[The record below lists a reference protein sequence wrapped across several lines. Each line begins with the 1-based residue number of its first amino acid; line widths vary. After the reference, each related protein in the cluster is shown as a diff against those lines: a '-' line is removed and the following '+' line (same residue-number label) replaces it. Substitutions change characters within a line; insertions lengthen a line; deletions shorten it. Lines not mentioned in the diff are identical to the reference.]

1 MKIGWEMSIFFN
13 LLLLTLISAI
23 VLFRQMIWEI
33 TKSKGGS
40 VIRKPARLTVCILY
54 SIAILAACAKSPQAP
69 EVVATP
75 TSIDMIQPGDTVNGV
90 LVTTGNED
98 STFIFDLPCTKKD
111 GIDICTVTL
120 GYPCNVI
127 GSIAA
132 PTPEELEETWQTYTE
147 TFSIEGRPVDLGA
160 FGTIDFVHDRTQL
173 YMRAPNVVL
182 TSTEPVTLTFHDILT
197 VGGGTTEYTYLVAF
211 KPEVE
216 DPIQPLS
223 TAVDRLGQHPY
234 TSETTNFELLLYL
247 PGEYGKDPQ
256 QTWPL
261 ILFLHAFPNVTKLDW
276 MRIKP
281 IAVRLDNQLEFPFI
295 VASPLHAG
303 EKDHW
308 SQPEVVDDLL
318 TLLAELQ
325 ADFNINPKQIYLSGI
340 IEGANGA
347 WELGLA
353 HPELFAALAPVGGYM
368 GYPFAVP
375 ENICDLKDMPIWAF
389 HGEDDTVIPLNAE
402 QMLVDALKACGSN
415 AIQFTTYP
423 DASYEIYL
431 TVFENQNLYTW
442 LLEQSK

>member
-1 MKIGWEMSIFFN
+1 MNDLGDSQI
-13 LLLLTLISAI
+13 
-23 VLFRQMIWEI
+23 
-33 TKSKGGS
+33 KGGI
-40 VIRKPARLTVCILY
+40 VIRKTVRMMLCILF
-54 SIAILAACAKSPQAP
+54 SIATLTSCAKTPQET

-75 TSIDMIQPGDTVNGV
+75 TPIDMIKPGDTINGV
-90 LVTTGNED
+90 LITTGNED
-98 STFIFDLPCTKKD
+98 STFLFDLPWTKKD
-111 GIDICTVTL
+111 GIDVCNITL
-120 GYPCNVI
+120 GNSYNVI
-127 GSIAA
+127 GSIAGS
-132 PTPEELEETWQTYTE
+132 TPEELEEKWETYTE
-147 TFSIEGRPVDLGA
+147 TFTIEGQLVDLPA
-160 FGTIDFVHDRTQL
+160 FGTIDFVHERTQL
-173 YMRAPNVVL
+173 YMRAPNVVI
-182 TSTEPVTLTFHDILT
+182 TSTEPVTLTIHDVFT
-197 VGGGTTEYTYLVAF
+197 FEGETTEYTYLVAF
-211 KPEVE
+211 KPAVE
-216 DPIQPLS
+216 DPIQLLS
-223 TAVDRLGQHPY
+223 TAADRLGQHPY
-234 TSETTNFELLLYL
+234 SSETTNFELLLYL

-261 ILFLHAFPNVTKLDW
+261 ILFLHGFQNVTKLDW

-281 IAVRLDNQLEFPFI
+281 IAARLDNQLEFPFI

-340 IEGANGA
+340 IEGANGT

-353 HPELFAALAPVGGYM
+353 HPELFAALVPVGGYM

-431 TVFENQNLYTW
+431 TAFTDPTLYTW

>member
-1 MKIGWEMSIFFN
+1 
-13 LLLLTLISAI
+13 
-23 VLFRQMIWEI
+23 MIWEI
-33 TKSKGGS
+33 PESKGGI
-40 VIRKPARLTVCILY
+40 VIRNTVRMMLCILF
-54 SIAILAACAKSPQAP
+54 SIATLTACAKTPQ
-69 EVVATP
+69 ETELVATP
-75 TSIDMIQPGDTVNGV
+75 TPINMIQPGDTINGV
-90 LVTTGNED
+90 LITTGNED
-98 STFIFDLPCTKKD
+98 STFLFDLPWTKKD
-111 GIDICTVTL
+111 GIDVCTVTL
-120 GYPCNVI
+120 GNPYNVI
-127 GSIAA
+127 GSIAGS
-132 PTPEELEETWQTYTE
+132 TPEELEDSWKTYSE
-147 TFSIEGRPVDLGA
+147 TFTIEGQPVDLPA
-160 FGTIDFVHDRTQL
+160 FGTIDFVHERTQL
-173 YMRAPNVVL
+173 YMRAPNVVI
-182 TSTEPVTLTFHDILT
+182 TSTEPVTLTIHDVIT
-197 VGGGTTEYTYLVAF
+197 FEGETNEYTYLVAF
-211 KPEVE
+211 KPAVE

-223 TAVDRLGQHPY
+223 TAADRLGQHPY
-234 TSETTNFELLLYL
+234 SSETTNFELLLYL

-261 ILFLHAFPNVTKLDW
+261 ILFLHGFQNVTKLDW

-281 IAVRLDNQLEFPFI
+281 IAARLDNQLEFPFI

-415 AIQFTTYP
+415 AIQFTIYP

-431 TVFENQNLYTW
+431 TAFADPTLYTW